1 MPEALAV
8 LPEALA
14 GWTRAR
20 GEPTLVCMS
29 EDQDDDK
36 ALALV
41 VRLLRAE
48 KRRTASGAPANLTLL
63 RALVEAA
70 RCYAE
75 RNRNSARA
83 SQELV
88 DRVVTRALGLLH
100 DAPAARWTVA
110 SLAKKVGT
118 SRAVL
123 ARRFRATTG
132 LSPRRYLSRLR
143 MERATELLLTSD
155 VSLAEIAREVGYDSE
170 FSFNRAFKR
179 NRGLPPGVFR
189 RSAAN
194 DRGRILALAA

>member
-1 MPEALAV
+1 
-8 LPEALA
+8 
-14 GWTRAR
+14 
-20 GEPTLVCMS
+20 MS
-29 EDQDDDK
+29 EDQDDK
-36 ALALV
+36 ALAAV
-41 VRLLRAE
+41 ARLLHAE
-48 KRRTASGAPANLTLL
+48 KRRTASGAPADLTLL
-63 RALVEAA
+63 RALIEAA

-75 RNRNSARA
+75 RSRDSSRTAHP
-83 SQELV
+83 LV
-88 DRVVTRALGLLH
+88 DRFVTRALGLLH

-123 ARRFRATTG
+123 ARRFRAITG
-132 LSPRRYLSRLR
+132 LSPLRYLSRVR

-155 VSLAEIAREVGYDSE
+155 LSLAEIAREVGYDSE

-179 NRGLPPGVFR
+179 NRGLPPGIFR

>member
-1 MPEALAV
+1 MPEALAG
-8 LPEALA
+8 LPEALV
-14 GWTRAR
+14 GWTHVPEQPRLR
-20 GEPTLVCMS
+20 PMS
-29 EDQDDDK
+29 EDRDEH
-36 ALALV
+36 AFAAV
-41 VRLLRAE
+41 MRLLRAE
-48 KRRTASGAPANLTLL
+48 RRRTASGAKANLTLL

-75 RNRNSARA
+75 RSSDGVRA
-83 SQELV
+83 AQPLV

-110 SLAKKVGT
+110 NLARKVGT

-123 ARRFRATTG
+123 ARRFRASTG
-132 LSPRRYLSRLR
+132 LSPLRYLSQLR

-155 VSLAEIAREVGYDSE
+155 ASLAEIAREVGYDSE

-194 DRGRILALAA
+194 DRGRIIALAA